1 MLSVRVRSPKG
12 VAVVQ
17 IAPSSSFKEF
27 QEKALAAVSLSA
39 SSSFTYR
46 AGFPPKEI
54 DAMPD
59 TPVEHIFQNQD
70 TVVIEPQNMS
80 TRVSRPKKGKFTGS
94 GVGVMLGAASTAPAA
109 PQPPVEPKVA
119 GKPKAVIKVIP
130 NRKRF
135 QGTGVKLS
143 DSTPTTAPAISS
155 NTSVPATTAGIGGAP
170 SSASTS
176 EPKRRR
182 TMINLGSKED
192 VEIKLVQAVS
202 GGGSTK
208 TDKFFR
214 KATKTA
220 VAYQYDTALANT
232 RLKAAWANKFIIQ
245 MVDARQMK
253 VRFMDGV
260 RTWKEEIVDCLQPTE
275 LRTAIQYAVLDGD
288 KEMLKPFNMAQ
299 CSPRVFWSL
308 ARLYNG
314 DVGAGLAALLP
325 HEDWSFLD
333 TRTRTLSAKAL
344 ESLATGG
351 GRWRKE
357 EEELPDE
364 TAPMPVVPVQHN
376 HEEMAKKAEE
386 EATAR
391 TVDLQALRNATAR
404 AALARLHQPSML
416 PSTAAVTST
425 TAQKDSKND
434 EEDGEEE
441 EDETLTVFCDDCG
454 KARIVAVADKSRVNL
469 QDDEEDKPWT
479 CANLAAIDRSS
490 GCAAPDDE
498 LVRAVDSIATA
509 ATLDALQVTR
519 RLELANANAEE
530 LFSKWRRQFPTQT
543 TSLDRIE
550 ALIQEARF
558 QQLDDCMQE
567 ILAQAPSGTFQVL
580 EAAKVATPYDLS
592 ATPVDLLWRE
602 VEGVSLE
609 EVQGWQTAAKQAM
622 EISPWMEEWRS
633 I

>member
-27 QEKALAAVSLSA
+27 QD
-39 SSSFTYR
+39 R

-54 DAMPD
+54 DATPD
-59 TPVEHIFQNQD
+59 TPVEQIFQNQD

-94 GVGVMLGAASTAPAA
+94 GVGVMLGAPSTAPAA
-109 PQPPVEPKVA
+109 PQPSVEPNVA
-119 GKPKAVIKVIP
+119 GKPKAVIKVTP

-155 NTSVPATTAGIGGAP
+155 NTSVPATTGGAP
-170 SSASTS
+170 SSASTL

-364 TAPMPVVPVQHN
+364 TAPVPIVPVQHN

-386 EATAR
+386 EARAR
-391 TVDLQALRNATAR
+391 TVDLRALRNATAR
-404 AALARLHQPSML
+404 AALARLHQPSMP
-416 PSTAAVTST
+416 PSATAVTPT
-425 TAQKDSKND
+425 TAQKVSKND
-434 EEDGEEE
+434 EEDGEKE

-454 KARIVAVADKSRVNL
+454 KARIVAVADKDRVNL

-498 LVRAVDSIATA
+498 LVCAVDSIATA

-622 EISPWMEEWRS
+622 EISPWMEQWRS

>member
-54 DAMPD
+54 DATPD

-94 GVGVMLGAASTAPAA
+94 GVGVMLGAPSTAPAA
-109 PQPPVEPKVA
+109 PQPPAEPKVA
-119 GKPKAVIKVIP
+119 GKPKAVIKVTL

-155 NTSVPATTAGIGGAP
+155 NTSVPATTAGTGGAP
-170 SSASTS
+170 LSASTP

-192 VEIKLVQAVS
+192 VEIKVVQAVS
-202 GGGSTK
+202 GCGSTK
-208 TDKFFR
+208 TDKFLR

-220 VAYQYDTALANT
+220 VAYQYDTTLANT

-245 MVDARQMK
+245 MVDARKMK

-299 CSPRVFWSL
+299 CSPRVFWSV

-357 EEELPDE
+357 EEFEELPDE
-364 TAPMPVVPVQHN
+364 TAPVPVVPIQHN

-391 TVDLQALRNATAR
+391 AVDLRALRNATAR
-404 AALARLHQPSML
+404 AALARLHPPSML
-416 PSTAAVTST
+416 PSAAAVTST
-425 TAQKDSKND
+425 PAQKDSKDD
-434 EEDGEEE
+434 EEDGEKE
-441 EDETLTVFCDDCG
+441 EDETFTVFCDVCG
-454 KARIVAVADKSRVNL
+454 KARIVAVADKRRVSL
-469 QDDEEDKPWT
+469 QDDDDDDEEDKPWT

-530 LFSKWRRQFPTQT
+530 LFSKWRRQFPMQT
-543 TSLDRIE
+543 MSLDRIE
-550 ALIQEARF
+550 ALIQEVLH
-558 QQLDDCMQE
+558 LDMP
-567 ILAQAPSGTFQVL
+567 LYQVY
-580 EAAKVATPYDLS
+580 P
-592 ATPVDLLWRE
+592 
-602 VEGVSLE
+602 
-609 EVQGWQTAAKQAM
+609 
-622 EISPWMEEWRS
+622 
-633 I
+633 